1 MMRLVL
7 SPAAAALLRALLD
20 RAKVRRDR
28 ILLSDFTSVDWQ
40 SLTLVGERHVIC
52 LRVPGPDAQSVV
64 QALTDDLGEAEF
76 SIPAQI
82 VADIALAS
90 PPETAADGSISI
102 RMEALTIAD

>member
-1 MMRLVL
+1 MPPMLFTTRSPSFGARCAERSIGNGQRL
-7 SPAAAALLRALLD
+7 
-20 RAKVRRDR
+20 
-28 ILLSDFTSVDWQ
+28 
-40 SLTLVGERHVIC
+40 H
-52 LRVPGPDAQSVV
+52 PDAQSVV

-76 SIPAQI
+76 SIPGQI